1 MTSGTVQDG
10 REDPAGPAGYVV
22 VLRHLREGDAGFRL
36 GFSVDTEDTAKIYIC
51 YILRNMNFIALIL

>member
-1 MTSGTVQDG
+1 MVERTQLVQQT
-10 REDPAGPAGYVV
+10 AGYVV